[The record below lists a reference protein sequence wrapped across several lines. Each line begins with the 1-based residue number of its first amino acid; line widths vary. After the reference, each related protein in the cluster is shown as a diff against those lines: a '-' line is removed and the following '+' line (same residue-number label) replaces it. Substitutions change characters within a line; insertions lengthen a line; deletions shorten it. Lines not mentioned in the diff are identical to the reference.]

1 MSGAITSYPSTTNI
15 LQPTKYLVTFP
26 EISETMYFCQ
36 KANIPGVSLGMA
48 VQQTPNIDLFHSGTK
63 LEYNTF
69 DITFM
74 VNEDLSAWT
83 TIYKWM
89 NDLSSVDNNYNR
101 RKENRKQAIFTVMS
115 NLNNPKFRIKL
126 NDIFPISLSD
136 LDFDTTMS
144 AEEHMLATASFRYD
158 WFDLEKLSWY
168 NVVL

>member
-1 MSGAITSYPSTTNI
+1 MSGAIITTPSTTNL
-15 LQPTKYLVTFP
+15 LQPTKYVVTFP
-26 EISETMYFCQ
+26 EISQTMYFCQ

-83 TIYKWM
+83 NIYKWM
-89 NDLSSVDNNYNR
+89 SDLSSVDNSYAR
-101 RKENRKQAIFTVMS
+101 RKESTKQAIFTVMS

-126 NDIFPISLSD
+126 NDIFPLSLSD
-136 LDFDTTMS
+136 LEFDTTLS
-144 AEEHMLATASFRYD
+144 AEDHMYATATFRYD
-158 WFDLEKLSWY
+158 WFDLEKIS
-168 NVVL
+168 